1 MQYCD
6 RCMCL
11 VGSAVC
17 PLCGNE
23 HLRKPEDADYCL
35 LVEEQTPWA
44 EHFAQLLADNDI
56 PYTSLPVFG
65 AGIVQRTGGQ
75 ERYKFYVPYSQLE
88 AARAVIQTAAA
99 DEQQP

>member
-23 HLRKPEDADYCL
+23 HLRSPEDADYCL
-35 LVEEQTPWA
+35 LMEEQTPWA
-44 EHFAQLLADNDI
+44 ETYAQLLADEEI
-56 PYTSLPVFG
+56 PYTMLPVFG

-75 ERYKFYVPYSQLE
+75 ERYKFYVPFARLDE
-88 AARAVIQTAAA
+88 ARAVLQPAA
-99 DEQQP
+99 DGAPQP